1 MSKQGKL
8 QGVKVLDLSMF
19 LPGPHM
25 TMTMADHG
33 ADVVRVEPPGGE
45 PTRHIGFV
53 HNGETVYFRNTH
65 RGKRSLSLNLKIESA
80 RELVLKL
87 AEQSHVFVESF
98 RPGAIKR
105 LGLDYE
111 TVAKR
116 APHIIY
122 CSISAYGQT
131 GPMVDRV
138 AHDIAVEAQAGVAS
152 LTIGQDGKPTLPA
165 IAMADMTASLMS
177 LSAIL
182 MALYRARD
190 TGRGDF
196 IDISMQDTLMA
207 WMPNTTGRVFAE
219 GKPPDAKNERT
230 WGGNAMYNLYQ
241 TADGKWLALAGAEM
255 KFTENLFNGLG
266 HPEYIAIC
274 DNPPGEVQEPARRFL
289 RDTFASRTLDDWMSW
304 FEGRD
309 ICYAPVNDL
318 RQGFDQPQVAAREM
332 LLYDERGGEHIG
344 VPIKYRSEPAE
355 PTLRAPALGEH
366 NLELC
371 ETVGLDRQA
380 YENMRREAAF
390 GDQVD

>member
-33 ADVVRVEPPGGE
+33 ADVIRVEPPAGE

-65 RGKRSLSLNLKIESA
+65 RGKRSLSVNLKIESA

-98 RPGAIKR
+98 RPGVIKR

-111 TVAKR
+111 TVRQR

-152 LTIGQDGKPTLPA
+152 LTLGHDGKPTLPA

-190 TGRGDF
+190 TGKGDF

-219 GKPPDAKNERT
+219 GQPPDAKNERT
-230 WGGNAMYNLYQ
+230 WGGNAMYNLYE

-274 DNPPGEVQEPARRFL
+274 DSPPGESQEPARQFL
-289 RDTFASRTLDDWMSW
+289 RDTFVSRTLESWMNW

-309 ICYAPVNDL
+309 ICYAPVNNL
-318 RQGFDQPQVAAREM
+318 REGFDQPQVKARDM
-332 LLYDERGGEHIG
+332 LLYDEKGGEHIG
-344 VPIKYRSEPAE
+344 VPIKYENEPAQPE
-355 PTLRAPALGEH
+355 LRAPSLGEH
-366 NLELC
+366 NRELC
-371 ETVGLDRQA
+371 DDVGLDRQA
-380 YENMRREAAF
+380 YEKMQLESAF
-390 GDQVD
+390 G